1 MSKFVRSVRMDPDTL
16 RKLEEH
22 NAIRVRCGCRSV
34 TLGSILDESVSLWI
48 ERDRSRIR
56 YDAQRVL
63 DELEG

>member
-16 RKLEEH
+16 RKLEVH
-22 NAIRVRCGCRSV
+22 NAIRVRCGWRSV
-34 TLGSILDESVSLWI
+34 TLGSILDEAVSLWI

-56 YDAQRVL
+56 SDAQRVL